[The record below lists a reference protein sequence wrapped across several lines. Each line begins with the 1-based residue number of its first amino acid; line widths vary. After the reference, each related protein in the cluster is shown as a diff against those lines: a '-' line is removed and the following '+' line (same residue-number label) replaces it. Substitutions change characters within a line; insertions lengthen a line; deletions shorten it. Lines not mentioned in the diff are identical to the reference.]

1 MQSSF
6 TCTLPSKAHSY
17 HHSLFT
23 HKETEVQ
30 RLEGIWQTWSQLL
43 ANHYINSRLL
53 SLRCFVLLSHRCFP
67 PKDKMNIPTVTHLE
81 FLNPLLGWKNKIK
94 TLGFKEMHYKSFSQ
108 SQVILKQRQRRDLGW
123 LLIWA
128 PTSGPCWP
136 FPYAYFPKWRSW
148 KTAWAEK
155 YRTSFLFILGGT
167 SVFQLL
173 IHLFIPLFIHP
184 VFLHSCFIIS
194 EARIFVSLQT
204 ILENYILSW
213 TFQRWNLK
221 FIISLS
227 YIYIYIYMFIY
238 FSLLTYKVSLL
249 PKLLQRM

>member
-1 MQSSF
+1 MHASIE
-6 TCTLPSKAHSY
+6 AHSY

-81 FLNPLLGWKNKIK
+81 FLNPLHGWKNKNK

-136 FPYAYFPKWRSW
+136 FPYAHFPSGE
-148 KTAWAEK
+148 AEK
-155 YRTSFLFILGGT
+155 QPEQRNTERRSYLSQEGLLSSNCWFTYSFLYSFTQSSSIH
-167 SVFQLL
+167 VLL
-173 IHLFIPLFIHP
+173 
-184 VFLHSCFIIS
+184 
-194 EARIFVSLQT
+194 
-204 ILENYILSW
+204 
-213 TFQRWNLK
+213 
-221 FIISLS
+221 
-227 YIYIYIYMFIY
+227 
-238 FSLLTYKVSLL
+238 
-249 PKLLQRM
+249 